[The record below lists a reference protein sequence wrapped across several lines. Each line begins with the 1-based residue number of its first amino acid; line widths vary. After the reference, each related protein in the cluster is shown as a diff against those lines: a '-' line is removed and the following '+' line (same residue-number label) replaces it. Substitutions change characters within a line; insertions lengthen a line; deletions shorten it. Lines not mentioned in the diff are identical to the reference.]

1 MERSTPWASGVGGYA
16 RAVTDETA
24 AGTDPVSE
32 PTEPMLPAEAT
43 VDDAGTST
51 GTDVAPAVEGASTE
65 AAAES
70 DRLPATTRT
79 VVLEVPADR
88 LYTGATGAADR
99 EWTHDPLEKSFLS
112 ACGRGYAVGVV
123 LIWILTF
130 LVLRVQ
136 ATDWGA
142 GAAVGAAFV
151 VAAFAGILGGV
162 VLVGLWAMHNE
173 EAIRG
178 NESGHRHPEAE
189 GEASPGFTNA
199 PGTF

>member
-1 MERSTPWASGVGGYA
+1 
-16 RAVTDETA
+16 VTDETA
-24 AGTDPVSE
+24 AGTDPAPE
-32 PTEPMLPAEAT
+32 PTEPMVPAEPA

-51 GTDVAPAVEGASTE
+51 GTVVAPAVEETPTE
-65 AAAES
+65 ASAEG
-70 DRLPATTRT
+70 DRLPATTRA
-79 VVLEVPADR
+79 VVLEAPPDQ
-88 LYTGATGAADR
+88 LYTGATSAEDR

-112 ACGRGYAVGVV
+112 ACGRGYAAGVV

-136 ATDWGA
+136 ATDWGV
-142 GAAVGAAFV
+142 GAAVGGAFV

-162 VLVGLWAMHNE
+162 VLIGLWAMHNE